1 MANIKSQIKRDRTN
15 EKSRLKNNAE
25 ESETRTL
32 IKKVEK
38 AVAENNKEEALKAL
52 PIAIKKIDE
61 DVSLGILKK
70 NTDSLNAC
78 LGGCVG
84 SDCIGCP
91 HS

>member
-70 NTDSLNAC
+70 NTASRKKSHLQRIVNA
-78 LGGCVG
+78 LA
-84 SDCIGCP
+84 
-91 HS
+91 

>member
-1 MANIKSQIKRDRTN
+1 MANIKSQIKRDRIN

-38 AVAENNKEEALKAL
+38 AVSENNKEEALKAL

-70 NTDSLNAC
+70 NTASRKKSHLQRIVNA
-78 LGGCVG
+78 LA
-84 SDCIGCP
+84 
-91 HS
+91 